1 MKYCFVDEGQYCFY
15 GKCRYCTIK
24 EPVCEDDSGG
34 VDGVM
39 IQYLNLAHRGGLLL
53 KRSPW
58 QRTYKDTIHAR
69 WEIDQ
74 TYCEYVNKY
83 KIKMKEFG
91 Y

>member
-1 MKYCFVDEGQYCFY
+1 
-15 GKCRYCTIK
+15 
-24 EPVCEDDSGG
+24 
-34 VDGVM
+34 M